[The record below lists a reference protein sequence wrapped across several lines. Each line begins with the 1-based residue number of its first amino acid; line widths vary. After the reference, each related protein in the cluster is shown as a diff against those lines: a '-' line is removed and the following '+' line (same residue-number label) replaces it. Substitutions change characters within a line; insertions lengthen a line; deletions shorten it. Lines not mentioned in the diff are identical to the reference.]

1 MATTQEFYRLR
12 GRNVRFSTMLQSM
25 AHGMY
30 LTDQNIPEGYAKV
43 MVNYDID
50 DTGSCIR
57 TRKGRLL
64 HVAIPYQGY
73 HKLGKMHLTD
83 YLYTY
88 DNTLTEIEDIKDVLL
103 SFGKYGTIDD
113 FLYGHDIPIESG
125 FAFPMFASNLKLV
138 KDTNIYNEAGDIVVP
153 GTKTTTNV
161 NNSWGLYCDRGSEEF
176 AKIDVQDLGYVSART
191 VRNAYAFDKKLVN
204 DLGFPIFAIMS
215 NEIYCFSAPKIEGTW
230 YTGNEDR
237 SGWDNFGKPD
247 LTKLIIQSTN
257 SGYKLIRQ
265 VIEPKALNP
274 TEAAATGYNILSH
287 APYVFQD
294 VAGGAPRILSIIPY
308 KDSNSDLPEFSLN
321 VGTQYWLRIYYQYT
335 AEEQTYEYKVETL
348 DAAKTDDSYEE
359 VVGWTTFTTGENYPL
374 WIPFIP
380 KYAQTLVRVTI
391 RLQDHSETE
400 SKLPRLLDCTSTK
413 YAGLQNKIFDL
424 STAKGMVSWFGCLGV
439 YGVEGASDT
448 IFFSDV
454 EDPSY
459 FPFPNNTITF
469 DNEILAVHNYLD
481 MLLVITTDSISL
493 VSIGDTIATCKVKKL
508 MVNIFI
514 PELDAI
520 NAVVLKD
527 QIFFKTDNNF
537 YVLKNNQY
545 TSDAT
550 DLRNYTNST
559 AIAYYTE
566 HFTKETVK
574 ILDKVFR
581 TIAQMESEQQ
591 RKTLHFTD
599 FDVKNVQSSVKNDEV
614 HYVYTIVPKIE
625 DNEYG
630 NLDMHLVY
638 NTTTRAYR
646 MYMQGIGD
654 DDTSHTCL
662 LYRNK
667 QSGIFYEVIPYNL
680 TLNSNILI
688 VKEDIYGRDDN
699 IIQGNW
705 QLTPFF
711 NNFNYFDT
719 GNVAIDDTYLKRF
732 REIQMNIINREKSK
746 IKFFADVKIDGK
758 LLPNSTDY
766 QVQHIT
772 DPEDPEYGLTY
783 VTPVAVNNLEA
794 YGNTTLDCE
803 DEELIKYWQ
812 LDLSAFPELDEATV
826 RFSVFGKG
834 RRIAYQ
840 LLCTELK
847 NYELSTFVWVYR
859 IMNVR

>member
-1 MATTQEFYRLR
+1 
-12 GRNVRFSTMLQSM
+12 
-25 AHGMY
+25 
-30 LTDQNIPEGYAKV
+30 
-43 MVNYDID
+43 
-50 DTGSCIR
+50 
-57 TRKGRLL
+57 
-64 HVAIPYQGY
+64 
-73 HKLGKMHLTD
+73 
-83 YLYTY
+83 
-88 DNTLTEIEDIKDVLL
+88 
-103 SFGKYGTIDD
+103 
-113 FLYGHDIPIESG
+113 
-125 FAFPMFASNLKLV
+125 
-138 KDTNIYNEAGDIVVP
+138 
-153 GTKTTTNV
+153 
-161 NNSWGLYCDRGSEEF
+161 
-176 AKIDVQDLGYVSART
+176 
-191 VRNAYAFDKKLVN
+191 
-204 DLGFPIFAIMS
+204 
-215 NEIYCFSAPKIEGTW
+215 
-230 YTGNEDR
+230 
-237 SGWDNFGKPD
+237 
-247 LTKLIIQSTN
+247 
-257 SGYKLIRQ
+257 
-265 VIEPKALNP
+265 
-274 TEAAATGYNILSH
+274 
-287 APYVFQD
+287 
-294 VAGGAPRILSIIPY
+294 
-308 KDSNSDLPEFSLN
+308 
-321 VGTQYWLRIYYQYT
+321 
-335 AEEQTYEYKVETL
+335 
-348 DAAKTDDSYEE
+348 
-359 VVGWTTFTTGENYPL
+359 
-374 WIPFIP
+374 
-380 KYAQTLVRVTI
+380 
-391 RLQDHSETE
+391 
-400 SKLPRLLDCTSTK
+400 
-413 YAGLQNKIFDL
+413 
-424 STAKGMVSWFGCLGV
+424 
-439 YGVEGASDT
+439 
-448 IFFSDV
+448 
-454 EDPSY
+454 
-459 FPFPNNTITF
+459 
-469 DNEILAVHNYLD
+469 

-667 QSGIFYEVIPYNL
+667 QSGIFYEVIPYNM

-772 DPEDPEYGLTY
+772 DPEDPDYGLTY

-826 RFSVFGKG
+826 RFTVFGKG